1 MKPRLLIF
9 IVAYHAERT
18 LEQVIRRIPA
28 SLASDYDV
36 EILVIDDSSADATFD
51 HGVRTSLDA
60 SIPFK
65 TTVLFNPENQG
76 YGGNQKIGYHYAI
89 RMGFDYVALLHGD
102 GQYAPEMLPALV
114 EPLRLDM
121 ADAVLGSRMM
131 TPADAVR
138 GGMPIY
144 KLVGNR
150 ILTTVQNRV
159 LGMRLT
165 EFHSGY
171 RVYSV
176 AALRSI
182 PF

>member
-89 RMGFDYVALLHGD
+89 RMGFDYVALLHG
-102 GQYAPEMLPALV
+102 AP
-114 EPLRLDM
+114 
-121 ADAVLGSRMM
+121 AVLG
-131 TPADAVR
+131 AVVIS
-138 GGMPIY
+138 MNP
-144 KLVGNR
+144 VV
-150 ILTTVQNRV
+150 TTVLAASI
-159 LGMRLT
+159 LGNK
-165 EFHSGY
+165 
-171 RVYSV
+171 YSAIR
-176 AALRSI
+176 AALHAFRLRQTQAVLDHPDPRKS
-182 PF
+182 P